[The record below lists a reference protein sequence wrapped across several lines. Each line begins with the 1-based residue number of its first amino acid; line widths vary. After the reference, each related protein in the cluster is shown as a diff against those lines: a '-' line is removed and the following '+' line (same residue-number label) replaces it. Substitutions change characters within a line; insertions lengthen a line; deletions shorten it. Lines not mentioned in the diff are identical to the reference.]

1 MMNLLKKL
9 AACGLSLTMI
19 LSLAACGKQGNADM
33 TKSDAE
39 PKDAQEAAAMYK
51 TLMDQENAI
60 LMENQ
65 SLWEKVFL
73 SADKGMTLQELQK
86 VFVEQGCKVAYN
98 LDGGGSATMVM
109 GGERVNKTSGS
120 RERNVSD
127 IVYFTK

>member
-1 MMNLLKKL
+1 MNVKKIITLLL
-9 AACGLSLTMI
+9 AALLV
-19 LSLAACGKQGNADM
+19 LSLAACGKKGNDDM
-33 TKSDAE
+33 TTSNSE
-39 PKDAQEAAAMYK
+39 PKNAQEAAAMYK